1 MTPDGTMLWAMLEGA
16 IFDGDGVREDGIV
29 RVLGYDP
36 AAGDWT
42 GESFLFRFTEGAEAI
57 GDFNF
62 IDDTRALVIER
73 DGGEGHAS
81 LACADGETEGCFRRP
96 ARVKRITLIDTA
108 QIDADG
114 FVSRIAQIDL
124 MDIAD
129 PDGLARI
136 PTDGDVPEG
145 RFVFPFVTI
154 ESVILDG
161 PEHIIVGNDNN
172 LPFSAGRQ
180 LGVADS
186 NEMIRLHV
194 PELLAAR

>member
-1 MTPDGTMLWAMLEGA
+1 
-16 IFDGDGVREDGIV
+16 V
-29 RVLGYDP
+29 
-36 AAGDWT
+36 GDWT

-73 DGGEGHAS
+73 DGGEGHPS
-81 LACADGETEGCFRRP
+81 LACAEGQTEGCFRQP
-96 ARVKRITLIDTA
+96 CPGQAHH
-108 QIDADG
+108 ADRHSPDRRRRFRRAAG
-114 FVSRIAQIDL
+114 
-124 MDIAD
+124 AD
-129 PDGLARI
+129 RPDGHRRSRRSCAL
-136 PTDGDVPEG
+136 PTDGDMPEG

-154 ESVILDG
+154 ESVIRDG
-161 PEHIIVGNDNN
+161 EEHIIVGNDNN